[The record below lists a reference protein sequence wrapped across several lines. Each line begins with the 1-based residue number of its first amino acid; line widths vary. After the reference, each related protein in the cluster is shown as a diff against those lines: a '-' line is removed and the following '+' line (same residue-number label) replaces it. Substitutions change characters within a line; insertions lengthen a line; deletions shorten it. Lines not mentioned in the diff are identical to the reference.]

1 MGNIYITIIK
11 KHYIDNTPLRDNE
24 VTDFCVTFIILISN
38 ATYLGYVLRNI
49 HFYIRLWNISKN
61 KLKQKN
67 MYDNLQYKIYSLQIC
82 INFYMFK
89 ISFI

>member
-49 HFYIRLWNISKN
+49 HFYIRL
-61 KLKQKN
+61 
-67 MYDNLQYKIYSLQIC
+67 
-82 INFYMFK
+82 
-89 ISFI
+89 